1 MPLISKF
8 DKWFRFLLFV
18 IGIYSK
24 YTCVITLKDKNDTTI
39 TNALQKILI
48 KCNRKPNEIWVDQG
62 SEFYNRSMKSFSQ
75 NNHIKMYSIHNEGES
90 VNAERFIKTLKKLQ
104 IHEFSFKKCV
114 YWQIRWYTEEI

>member
-1 MPLISKF
+1 MINGLDF
-8 DKWFRFLLFV
+8 YCLLFIV
-18 IGIYSK
+18 NIHAL
-24 YTCVITLKDKNDTTI
+24 CVIKDKNDTTI

-75 NNHIKMYSIHNEGES
+75 NNHIKMYSIHNEGKS